1 MAFTDL
7 DTVKAALGIPVTST
21 KLDAALAG
29 ALAASEAAVLAC
41 LGLTASVP
49 TTYVV
54 VADAG
59 SHHHHHGDGGVNCFE
74 TGPRPV
80 LSITEVKD
88 RDTVLDATEYKLV
101 GGPGGWLIKRYHG
114 HWHGEVQSGT
124 FPIQATIVAGFT
136 VGDPTWA
143 DLAWGVAEY
152 AALIHTVK
160 PGIAEE
166 RIGRYQVKFTD
177 PTSVGLPPFPPVL
190 AAAID
195 RYNDPFGGY
204 VPIALPE

>member
-21 KLDAALAG
+21 KLDAALSG
-29 ALAASEAAVLAC
+29 ALAAAEAAVLGC
-41 LGLTASVP
+41 LGLSTSVP
-49 TTYVV
+49 TSYTV
-54 VADAG
+54 VADALIDD
-59 SHHHHHGDGGVNCFE
+59 DGTTCFE

-80 LSITEVKD
+80 LSITEVRD
-88 RDTVLDATEYKLV
+88 RDTVLDPTRYKLV
-101 GGPGGWLIKRYHG
+101 GGPGGWLIKRYQG
-114 HWHGEVQSGT
+114 AWHGEVQSGT
-124 FPIQATIVAGFT
+124 YPIQATIVAGFT
-136 VGDPTWA
+136 PGDLTWA

-152 AALIHTVK
+152 AAAIYTVK

-177 PTSVGLPPFPPVL
+177 PASVGLPPFPPSLSAAL
-190 AAAID
+190 A
-195 RYNDPFGGY
+195 RYTDPFGGY

>member
-21 KLDAALAG
+21 KLDAPLTA
-29 ALAASEAAVLAC
+29 ALAAAEAAVLAC
-41 LGLTASVP
+41 LGLTTSVP
-49 TTYVV
+49 TSYTV
-54 VADAG
+54 VADAL
-59 SHHHHHGDGGVNCFE
+59 DDEPTDCFE

-80 LSITEVKD
+80 LSITEVRD
-88 RDTVLDATEYKLV
+88 RATILDPTQYKLV
-101 GGPGGWLIKRYHG
+101 GGAGGWLIKRYQG
-114 HWHGEVQSGT
+114 SWCGEVQSGT
-124 FPIQATIVAGFT
+124 YPIQATIVAGFT
-136 VGDPTWA
+136 PGDLTWA

-152 AALIHTVK
+152 AAQIYTVK

-177 PTSVGLPPFPPVL
+177 PASVGLPPFPPSL
-190 AAAID
+190 AGALA
-195 RYNDPFGGY
+195 RYTDPFGGY